1 MFTKNP
7 LRIAFG
13 IVFALWFVGCIIV
26 VSPFS
31 WAMAALW
38 LSPPH
43 RFWHRLRAVVRWLH
57 HRGLALLLGDGRT
70 LVQPFVPHAHAS
82 MASSGM
88 AGCPQFM
95 ILSHPTLAVGF

>member
-38 LSPPH
+38 FSLSCRMLTRRWPV
-43 RFWHRLRAVVRWLH
+43 RAWRDF
-57 HRGLALLLGDGRT
+57 RN
-70 LVQPFVPHAHAS
+70 S
-82 MASSGM
+82 
-88 AGCPQFM
+88 
-95 ILSHPTLAVGF
+95 